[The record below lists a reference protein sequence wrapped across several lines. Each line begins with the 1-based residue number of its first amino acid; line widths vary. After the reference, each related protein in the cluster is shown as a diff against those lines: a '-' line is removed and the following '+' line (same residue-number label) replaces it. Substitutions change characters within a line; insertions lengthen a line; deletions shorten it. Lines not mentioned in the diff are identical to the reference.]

1 MPLYELALMGAPSDT
16 QIGEIEKCVSGAIA
30 AFGLRLGVEVGWAI
44 RPAIFDPEQK
54 VPAAVAFFGQP
65 GIAIDGIQDLLAHGI
80 PVIPVA
86 RDTNTVSN
94 DLPDLLKPF
103 NCLTF
108 GGDGALR
115 IATALL
121 ECVRLLPRQRR
132 VFVSY
137 RRDEARE
144 AALGVFDFLS
154 SKVYEVFLDT
164 HGILPAEDF
173 QGVLWHRL
181 CDSDV
186 LIMLDTPTYFQSR
199 WTSAEFGRALAK
211 GISILRVGWPGVMPA
226 ARTATTTSLPL
237 DDTEVHAA
245 SGQLTDGALH
255 RIAEQLE
262 VVRGQGHAVRMLNMF
277 SGLKRDVECVGGSVS
292 GVGLHCSIL
301 VRLADGRE
309 VLTYPTTGVPTS
321 MTLND
326 AVERASGKE
335 AAVLYD
341 HIGLQETWLR
351 HLAWLGA
358 NISAVR
364 WVRSSEAA
372 WCFAA
377 WGTP

>member
-1 MPLYELALMGAPSDT
+1 MALYELALMGAPSDT
-16 QIGEIEKCVSGAIA
+16 QIGDVETCLSGAIA
-30 AFGLRLGVEVGWAI
+30 PFGLRLGAEVGWSI

-65 GIAIDGIQDLLAHGI
+65 GIAIDGIQDLIARGI

-86 RDTNTVSN
+86 RESNTVSN
-94 DLPDLLKPF
+94 DLPDLLKAF

-144 AALGVFDFLS
+144 AALGVFNFLS
-154 SKVYEVFLDT
+154 SKVYDVFLDT

-211 GISILRVGWPGVMPA
+211 GISILRIGWPGVIPA
-226 ARTATTTSLPL
+226 AMTGTTTSLPL

-245 SGQLTDGALH
+245 TGQLTDGALH

-262 VVRGQGHAVRMLNMF
+262 IVRGQSHAVRMLNLF

-292 GVGLHCSIL
+292 GVGLHYSIL

-309 VLTYPTTGVPTS
+309 VLTYPATGVPTS

-326 AVERASGKE
+326 AVERALGKD
-335 AAVLYD
+335 AAILYD

-351 HLAWLGA
+351 HLAWLGT
-358 NISAVR
+358 NISAAR
-364 WVRSSEAA
+364 WVRSTEAA
-372 WCFAA
+372 WCFAG

>member
-1 MPLYELALMGAPSDT
+1 MPLYELALMGAPTDT
-16 QIGEIEKCVSGAIA
+16 HIGAVEASVSGVIKP
-30 AFGLRLGVEVGWAI
+30 FGLRLGAEVGLAT
-44 RPAIFDPEQK
+44 RPTIFDPEQK

-65 GIAIDGIQDLLAHGI
+65 GLPSNGIKNLLARGI

-86 RDTNTVSN
+86 RESSTVGT
-94 DLPDLLKPF
+94 DLPDVLRPF

-108 GGDGALR
+108 GGDGAHR

-137 RRDEARE
+137 RRDEAKE
-144 AALGVFDFLS
+144 AALGVFNFLS
-154 SKVYEVFLDT
+154 NRVYDIFLDT

-181 CDSDV
+181 CESDV

-211 GISILRVGWPGVMPA
+211 GISILRIGWPGVIPSV
-226 ARTATTTSLPL
+226 RTATTTSLPL
-237 DDTEVHAA
+237 DDAEVHAA
-245 SGQLTDGALH
+245 TGQLTDGALH

-262 VVRGQGHAVRMLNMF
+262 IVRGQSHAVRMLNLF

-292 GVGLHCSIL
+292 GVGIRNSIL

-309 VLTYPTTGVPTS
+309 VLTYPAVGVPTS

-326 AVERASGKE
+326 AVEHASGKE
-335 AAVLYD
+335 AAILYD

-351 HLAWLGA
+351 HLAWLGS
-358 NISAVR
+358 NITAAR
-364 WVRSSEAA
+364 WVRSTEAA

-377 WGTP
+377 WGTS

>member
-16 QIGEIEKCVSGAIA
+16 QIGDVETYVSGVIA
-30 AFGLRLGVEVGWAI
+30 PFGLRLGTEVGWAI
-44 RPAIFDPEQK
+44 RPAIFQPEQRL
-54 VPAAVAFFGQP
+54 PASVAFFGKP
-65 GIAIDGIQDLLAHGI
+65 GIASDGIQNLLARGI

-86 RDTNTVSN
+86 RESNTVSS

-108 GGDGALR
+108 GGDGAIR

-154 SKVYEVFLDT
+154 SRVYDVFLDT

-211 GISILRVGWPGVMPA
+211 GISILRVGWPGVIPA
-226 ARTATTTSLPL
+226 ARTATTTSLAL

-245 SGQLTDGALH
+245 TGQLTDGALH

-262 VVRGQGHAVRMLNMF
+262 VVRGQGHAVRMLNLF
-277 SGLKRDVECVGGSVS
+277 SGLKRDVECLGGSVS
-292 GVGLHCSIL
+292 GVGLHHSIL

-326 AVERASGKE
+326 AVERASGKQ

-351 HLAWLGA
+351 HLAWLGT
-358 NISAVR
+358 NISAAR
-364 WVRSSEAA
+364 WVRSTEAA